1 MYIGR
6 IIIQINN
13 VADNTDTKKVSALD
27 SLSAHYHKLI
37 IYIPGA
43 RGIRQNITRN
53 YDIFT
58 ESAESS
64 KQTMQ
69 IPVFLET

>member
-1 MYIGR
+1 MYTGH

-13 VADNTDTKKVSALD
+13 IADNTDTKKVSALD
-27 SLSAHYHKLI
+27 SLSAHYHKLRE
-37 IYIPGA
+37 